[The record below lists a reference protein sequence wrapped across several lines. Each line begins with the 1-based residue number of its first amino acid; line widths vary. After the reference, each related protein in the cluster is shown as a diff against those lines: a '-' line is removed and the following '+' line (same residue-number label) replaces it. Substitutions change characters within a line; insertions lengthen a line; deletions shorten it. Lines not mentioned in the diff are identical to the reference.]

1 MALES
6 KSQVLAWLVSRAVF
20 ELHLLEVIR
29 NTYCTAIIFEHNLQL
44 TYLKC
49 LFGII
54 NVEIFF
60 LLTMNSQK
68 SKFMTENDSHF
79 KCLFCCCYCI

>member
-6 KSQVLAWLVSRAVF
+6 KSQVLAVF

-54 NVEIFF
+54 NVEKKCINNEF
-60 LLTMNSQK
+60 
-68 SKFMTENDSHF
+68 SKIKIHD
-79 KCLFCCCYCI
+79 

>member
-54 NVEIFF
+54 NVEKKCINNEF
-60 LLTMNSQK
+60 
-68 SKFMTENDSHF
+68 SKIKTHD
-79 KCLFCCCYCI
+79 

>member
-60 LLTMNSQK
+60 INNEF
-68 SKFMTENDSHF
+68 SKIKIHD
-79 KCLFCCCYCI
+79 

>member
-6 KSQVLAWLVSRAVF
+6 KSQVLAWLVGRAVF

-54 NVEIFF
+54 NVEKK